1 MIKNSDL
8 KNKTGSWA
16 NSGETPKPTWFTLHT
31 SKKSKE
37 LAALVTCEVGVNMRE
52 YLKYSGLAESLLKK
66 KSHQNPL
73 LCSTK
78 LLDCLSHIPLKTIT
92 EVYSLQRIK

>member
-1 MIKNSDL
+1 MKNSDL

-16 NSGETPKPTWFTLHT
+16 NSGETPKPTWFTRHT

-66 KSHQNPL
+66 KVTKILSFTLQN
-73 LCSTK
+73 
-78 LLDCLSHIPLKTIT
+78 
-92 EVYSLQRIK
+92 Y